1 MSLTMKLFKLLFLWV
16 VLLAGCAPVHDTL
29 NPYEENF
36 RCRAKDD
43 TGECIDTSSAYKK
56 ARYPK
61 ITEAEV
67 ELPAHQ
73 LKLQAQESRYKI
85 LAELLQETR
94 KPLLQPA
101 RILRVLLLP
110 YRGENNE
117 LFMTRYVYLKIEDSK
132 WILTDLG
139 EK

>member
-1 MSLTMKLFKLLFLWV
+1 MKLFKLLALLLIWFAFLS
-16 VLLAGCAPVHDTL
+16 GCAPVHDTL

-56 ARYPK
+56 ARYPA
-61 ITEAEV
+61 ITEDKV

-73 LKLQAQESRYKI
+73 LKLQVQESRYKI
-85 LAELLQETR
+85 LAELLQETK

-101 RILRVLLLP
+101 KILRVLLLP